1 MPGVLRDITELPTP
15 PVGKRGWPWTEAEI
29 VPLSPMEAAALPAIS
44 LVTPSFQ
51 QGQFVEETL
60 RSVLLQGYPKLE
72 YHVIDGGSSDAS
84 AAIIE
89 KYSPW
94 LTSWV
99 SEKDRGQSHAINK
112 GLERC
117 HGQLVGWLNSDDIFT
132 PGALFKLGRAWNA
145 ASPTDLLVGHG
156 IIADLAGRTVF
167 EPRLDFE
174 LGEEALGDWIRS
186 NSFMQPSC
194 LFPRE
199 LHGAPLRVDES
210 LRYCMDFDLWLRM
223 ARAGCRLRRVEGML
237 SISKSHGET
246 KSNSARRFMHAETL
260 VQLSRLGHFDAV
272 HRELRRWAEQ
282 TSLLEAAGRRLGP
295 LFRLARSLEKRRRRG
310 RG

>member
-1 MPGVLRDITELPTP
+1 MPNALRNITDLPAP
-15 PVGKRGWPWTEAEI
+15 AGGQRGWPWTEAEI
-29 VPLSPMEAAALPAIS
+29 PALSPAEVAALPTIS

-51 QGQFVEETL
+51 QGQFIEETL

-84 AAIIE
+84 ASIIE

-94 LTSWV
+94 LDSWV
-99 SEKDRGQSHAINK
+99 SEQDRGQSHAINK

-117 HGQLVGWLNSDDIFT
+117 HGQLAGWLNSDDILT
-132 PGALFKLGRAWNA
+132 PGALLKLGRAWNP

-156 IIADLAGRTVF
+156 IIVDLAGRTTF

-174 LGEEALGDWIRS
+174 LNEAALGDWIRS

-210 LRYCMDFDLWLRM
+210 LRYCMDFDLWLRL
-223 ARAGCRLRRVEGML
+223 ARAGCRLRRVQGLL
-237 SISKSHGET
+237 SISKSHGDT
-246 KSNSARRFMHAETL
+246 KSNSARRFMHAESL
-260 VQLSRLGHFDAV
+260 VQLARLGHFDAV

-282 TSLLEAAGRRLGP
+282 TSLLEASGRRLGF
-295 LFRLARSLEKRRRRG
+295 LFRLARSLEKRCRRRNG
-310 RG
+310 